1 MATMQTL
8 GQVIKKG
15 QSEHELASLNTA
27 RQTWTP
33 PQRSTPQCPECHDTG
48 WRFARLGESIF
59 INSFDGSVMEFQ
71 VAEYDLGS
79 YSVPCEICVK
89 LRIDRQTAEL
99 QEVSMLTDQEKAYR
113 LDGIKIQKRNDTA
126 SMVQACRE
134 MLAGNAAMLTI
145 WGTNGNAKSVALIAM
160 VNEFLDR
167 GIPAMYVPSY
177 DLLNWLQDAFHSNG
191 DIKSESMY
199 ARLERVKFIRM
210 LAVDEFQGIK
220 ITDWRLEQLRNIVDR
235 RWRDGQDNK
244 SFTMFAMNE
253 DPASLEPRI
262 WSRLRDGRNALS
274 GKPVIE
280 NNDSDMRPLLRRM
293 P

>member
-1 MATMQTL
+1 
-8 GQVIKKG
+8 
-15 QSEHELASLNTA
+15 
-27 RQTWTP
+27 
-33 PQRSTPQCPECHDTG
+33 
-48 WRFARLGESIF
+48 
-59 INSFDGSVMEFQ
+59 
-71 VAEYDLGS
+71 
-79 YSVPCEICVK
+79 VK
-89 LRIDRQTAEL
+89 LRIDCQTAEL
-99 QEVSMLTDQEKAYR
+99 QGVSMLTDQEKAYR
-113 LDGIKIQKRNDTA
+113 LDSINTKNRTDTA
-126 SMVQACRE
+126 TMVQACRE
-134 MLAGNAAMLTI
+134 LLEGQACMLTI

-191 DIKSESMY
+191 EIKSESMY

-280 NNDSDMRPLLRRM
+280 NNDSDMRPLLRRK